1 MYNTASAVL
10 WSSNHHTQYYIT
22 IHSYSTNSQDV
33 FMYCDRMFS
42 SVVASGYCSPLQLL
56 TLNQACKGIH
66 KQTNMCCVK
75 VFSCVCTYTR
85 CEQCVTLY

>member
-42 SVVASGYCSPLQLL
+42 SVVASGYCSP
-56 TLNQACKGIH
+56 
-66 KQTNMCCVK
+66 
-75 VFSCVCTYTR
+75 
-85 CEQCVTLY
+85 